1 MRLTLRTLLAYRDG
15 VLDSKDAAL
24 LESKLRDSSTAQQ
37 ISQRID
43 DGMANPRL
51 APIPVDAKEFG
62 FDANHIAE
70 YLDDTIAVDQ
80 IPAMERC
87 CLENNAL
94 LSEVGSCHRVLTKA
108 LAAPVDIPWELRD
121 RILALPAAP
130 SVKPSR
136 LKILRLGKDGS
147 TVRFDAP
154 TVAKYDAVRH
164 NPTVVQQD
172 RVQQDRVQQD
182 TIKQEAV
189 PAHGEP
195 AISSVVDNNQ
205 LPAVRPSPSEPRGSG
220 IELNEGLGHQVPEYL
235 IGQDRSWLKN
245 AAAVVML
252 VCALVLVAFLAIGPL
267 ERLQSMLGEEYST
280 VDVKPPRPSAE
291 NLSSDNKSR
300 QPSIEK
306 DAGIAGQKPSS
317 TETVGSREETLPSVA
332 AAGSIEKPVSGKEG
346 GTADN
351 SASGASE
358 AGSSEAASGAAPAA
372 IAGEADKVI
381 TENDVAKS
389 QPPSAAS
396 TAGSNGASSDASPAG
411 PAVKWLPETKE
422 SSQSLV
428 FYRNPLDPSLAWQ
441 KIELGFSTAMG
452 DIVVPPHQRTEF
464 VTLGGIR
471 IVVCDAA
478 QLEFQAKSTS
488 MAYGRALLFPT
499 PDGRSFE
506 LETPT
511 GLCRI
516 EFADLSS
523 SCAIEIR
530 HNWGENTREDLI
542 QGNLKTVCS
551 VTLFGIQGVSSVS
564 WRASE
569 VVQQE
574 ELQVGDELQLLESGA
589 ASKSDMTA
597 APNWFRTS
605 VERSIDQFAV
615 QDANKVF
622 GRSNEKSASELLVE
636 LSQSKR
642 AETASLATRILC
654 QFGRFDGLL
663 GSNGFIARKGSYTH
677 LQTWLPELVNVLG
690 EASMRSKFFE
700 AAKESLESRTV
711 DVLRLLVTHSTRQ
724 MREGGERLLI
734 ESLSSNQQ
742 DERLLAIVQLNQL
755 TGKTLGFHPEK
766 NSTDAIQQW
775 RKTLA
780 KEESRSSQSN

>member
-24 LESKLRDSSTAQQ
+24 LESKLRESSTAQQ

-70 YLDDTIAVDQ
+70 YLDDTIPVDQ

-108 LAAPVDIPWELRD
+108 LSAPVDIPWELRD
-121 RILALPAAP
+121 RILALPSAP

-154 TVAKYDAVRH
+154 TVAKYDA
-164 NPTVVQQD
+164 PQQEVA
-172 RVQQDRVQQD
+172 RPEAVSTQ
-182 TIKQEAV
+182 QEAAN
-189 PAHGEP
+189 P
-195 AISSVVDNNQ
+195 SVVDQNQ
-205 LPAVRPSPSEPRGSG
+205 LAAVRPSPSEPRGSG
-220 IELNEGLGHQVPEYL
+220 IELNEGLGYQVPEYL

-245 AAAVVML
+245 VAAVVTL
-252 VCALVLVAFLAIGPL
+252 VSALVLVAFLAIGPM
-267 ERLQSMLGEEYST
+267 ERLQSMLEEEYST
-280 VDVKPPRPSAE
+280 VEVKAAKPSAE
-291 NLSSDNKSR
+291 NPASDKQIP
-300 QPSIEK
+300 QPSKIETAGSRAEIQP
-306 DAGIAGQKPSS
+306 DASS
-317 TETVGSREETLPSVA
+317 TSSTDTPVA
-332 AAGSIEKPVSGKEG
+332 ASDSVTPNDAS
-346 GTADN
+346 
-351 SASGASE
+351 SGASE
-358 AGSSEAASGAAPAA
+358 AGSSEAASVTAPEA
-372 IAGEADKVI
+372 IAGGADKAVI
-381 TENDVAKS
+381 DKAVIDKDDVAAS
-389 QPPSAAS
+389 QPPLVAS
-396 TAGSNGASSDASPAG
+396 TPEAVGASSGSLPVG
-411 PAVKWLPETKE
+411 PAVKWLPESKE

-428 FYRNPLDPSLAWQ
+428 FYRNPLDTSLAWQ
-441 KIELGFSTAMG
+441 KIEPGFSTAMG
-452 DIVVPPHQRTEF
+452 DIVVPPHQRAEF
-464 VTLGGIR
+464 VTRGGIR
-471 IVVCDAA
+471 IVVCDAT
-478 QLEFQAKSTS
+478 QLEFQAKTTS

-499 PDGRSFE
+499 PDGRTLE
-506 LETPT
+506 LETPIGSCT
-511 GLCRI
+511 I
-516 EFADLSS
+516 AFADLSS
-523 SCAIEIR
+523 SCALEIR
-530 HNWGENTREDLI
+530 HAWGENTREDLI
-542 QGNLKTVCS
+542 QGNLKTVCT
-551 VTLFGIQGVSSVS
+551 VTLFGVQGVSSVN
-564 WRASE
+564 WRAGE
-569 VVQQE
+569 VDQQE
-574 ELQVGDELQLLESGA
+574 ELQVGDELGMAESGV

-615 QDANKVF
+615 QDANKAF
-622 GRSNEKSASELLVE
+622 GRTNKKSALELLVE

-654 QFGRFDGLL
+654 QLGKFDGLF
-663 GSNGFIARKGSYTH
+663 GSNGFIARKGAYTH
-677 LQTWLPELVNVLG
+677 LQTWLPELVNVFG

-700 AAKESLESRTV
+700 TANESLESRTV
-711 DVLRLLVTHSTRQ
+711 DVLRLLVSHSARQ

-742 DERLLAIVQLNQL
+742 DERLLAIIQLNQL

-780 KEESRSSQSN
+780 KEESRSTQSN